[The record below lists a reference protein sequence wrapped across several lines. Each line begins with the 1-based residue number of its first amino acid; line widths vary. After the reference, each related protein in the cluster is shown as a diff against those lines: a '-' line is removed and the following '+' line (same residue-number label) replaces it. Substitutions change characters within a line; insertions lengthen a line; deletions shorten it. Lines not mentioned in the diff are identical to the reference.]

1 MPGSSSTTPDLFD
14 GDPAGAPAIT
24 LGPGAALL
32 RGFALPVA
40 PVLREGV
47 LALARIAP
55 WRHMETPGGRAMSVA
70 TTSCGRLGWV
80 SDRLGYRY
88 APLDPESGRAWPAM
102 PDAFRRLAREAAAHA
117 GFPDFEPDSCLVN
130 RYAPGA
136 RLSLHQ
142 DRDEQDL
149 QAPIVSVSLGLP
161 AVFLWG
167 GLARTGPVER
177 VPLQHGDV
185 VVWGGPDRLRFHGV
199 QPVKDGMHQQWGAER
214 VNLTFRK
221 AGWAPGPS

>member
-80 SDRLGYRY
+80 SDHRGYRY
-88 APLDPESGRAWPAM
+88 APLDPESGTAWPAM
-102 PDAFRRLAREAAAHA
+102 PDAFRRLGRA
-117 GFPDFEPDSCLVN
+117 
-130 RYAPGA
+130 
-136 RLSLHQ
+136 
-142 DRDEQDL
+142 
-149 QAPIVSVSLGLP
+149 
-161 AVFLWG
+161 
-167 GLARTGPVER
+167 
-177 VPLQHGDV
+177 
-185 VVWGGPDRLRFHGV
+185 
-199 QPVKDGMHQQWGAER
+199 
-214 VNLTFRK
+214 
-221 AGWAPGPS
+221 